1 MKVVRSTCNYCSIAC
16 NFDFHV
22 NEKNFI
28 NAVKPTEDYPVNAG
42 FCCVKGLNI
51 DKQNTK
57 FENPVLP
64 ILKDKKGD
72 LKQISWKEAFNIFA
86 DRVKKIQK
94 ENGKESFAFLST
106 G

>member
-16 NFDFHV
+16 NFDFNV

-42 FCCVKGLNI
+42 FCCVKGLNL

-72 LKQISWKEAFNIFA
+72 LKQISWKKLLIYLLT
-86 DRVKKIQK
+86 V
-94 ENGKESFAFLST
+94 
-106 G
+106 

>member
-1 MKVVRSTCNYCSIAC
+1 M
-16 NFDFHV
+16 
-22 NEKNFI
+22 KNFI

-42 FCCVKGLNI
+42 FCCVKGLNL

-86 DRVKKIQK
+86 DRVKRFKK
-94 ENGKESFAFLST
+94 KMVKKVLRF
-106 G
+106 